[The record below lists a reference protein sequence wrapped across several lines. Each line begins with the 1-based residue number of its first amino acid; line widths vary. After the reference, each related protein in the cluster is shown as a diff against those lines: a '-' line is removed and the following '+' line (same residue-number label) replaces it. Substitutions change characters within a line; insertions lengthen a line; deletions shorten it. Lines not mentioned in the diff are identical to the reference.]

1 MRITIRKLP
10 IIICMMTLAFF
21 VFISENSRAQ
31 VLERNIIGYYTSWS
45 IYVRDYHVPDIPAD
59 EITHINYAFANISN
73 SAGTI
78 VLGDWYADID
88 RYYPGDSWEPDSLRG
103 CFHQLLILK
112 AQNPELKTFISVG
125 GWTWSVYF
133 SNIALTEQSRRIFA
147 ISCAEFVDQYGFDGV
162 DIDWEYPVGGGE
174 PGNIYRPEDKENY
187 TLLLAEIRDQL
198 DSLEIENN
206 QEYLLTIAAP
216 ASLMIIENLEV
227 DLIHQY
233 LDWINIMSY
242 DFHGPWGHVQDS
254 LTNFNTPLFI
264 SPENPVPEPY
274 YSSFNLN
281 AAVEAYIALGV
292 PLEKINP
299 GLAFYGRGFGN
310 VVNNNNGLFVDYQ
323 GPAPVG
329 TWENG
334 VFDFWDLKQNY
345 IDLNGYTSFRHEYA
359 QVPWIFN
366 PSAQIMISYD
376 DSLSISRKGE
386 YIDSVGLGGVMLW
399 EFSGDRNGVLLSS
412 IYNELLSS
420 VGECDYVIGDI
431 NNSGNLNGLDV
442 TYGVAYLKGGP
453 SPPDDCECTQGNIIF
468 ASGDVNNSCGFS
480 GIDITY
486 LVNYFKGGAEPVPCQ
501 NCPPTGI

>member
-1 MRITIRKLP
+1 MG
-10 IIICMMTLAFF
+10 C
-21 VFISENSRAQ
+21 
-31 VLERNIIGYYTSWS
+31 
-45 IYVRDYHVPDIPAD
+45 
-59 EITHINYAFANISN
+59 
-73 SAGTI
+73 AG
-78 VLGDWYADID
+78 
-88 RYYPGDSWEPDSLRG
+88 
-103 CFHQLLILK
+103 
-112 AQNPELKTFISVG
+112 
-125 GWTWSVYF
+125 
-133 SNIALTEQSRRIFA
+133 
-147 ISCAEFVDQYGFDGV
+147 
-162 DIDWEYPVGGGE
+162 
-174 PGNIYRPEDKENY
+174 
-187 TLLLAEIRDQL
+187 
-198 DSLEIENN
+198 
-206 QEYLLTIAAP
+206 
-216 ASLMIIENLEV
+216 
-227 DLIHQY
+227 
-233 LDWINIMSY
+233 
-242 DFHGPWGHVQDS
+242 
-254 LTNFNTPLFI
+254 
-264 SPENPVPEPY
+264 
-274 YSSFNLN
+274 
-281 AAVEAYIALGV
+281 
-292 PLEKINP
+292 
-299 GLAFYGRGFGN
+299 
-310 VVNNNNGLFVDYQ
+310 
-323 GPAPVG
+323 
-329 TWENG
+329 ENG